1 MFKSVY
7 ATIRK
12 YLPGMVDNLYQSGGA
27 TQLLGFGS
35 GSDDKNTIFVKVR
48 LSETGIETL
57 VSRVLGV
64 GSNKVVKG
72 VVRCSGGCLAERR
85 HGRIYAYAKCPDLS
99 GYRRDLFAGC
109 EAERLGTATPRDRE
123 KVAQAQEE
131 IPKIERLLH
140 DEFTMA
146 SSVPTAVHTW
156 VVWRRHN
163 LTKIKGIGME
173 YVDGGDLFAFLSNIP
188 TPTPCSD
195 DLVLLASRVCFA
207 VAQAHEIGILHGDVK
222 SPNVLLKR
230 TPEGSVIPLL
240 CDFGVARRLPSRNRC
255 VERESTYAA
264 PETLLAS
271 AENPVEYSFSMDSW
285 SLGLTVL
292 DIVYGVRATQ
302 KVFDRDSGVSVPGES
317 VVKFLRDLPLK
328 RPEVD
333 EVILNLM
340 KYNPADRW
348 TAMQASEALLA
359 ALR

>member
-1 MFKSVY
+1 
-7 ATIRK
+7 
-12 YLPGMVDNLYQSGGA
+12 
-27 TQLLGFGS
+27 
-35 GSDDKNTIFVKVR
+35 
-48 LSETGIETL
+48 
-57 VSRVLGV
+57 
-64 GSNKVVKG
+64 
-72 VVRCSGGCLAERR
+72 
-85 HGRIYAYAKCPDLS
+85 
-99 GYRRDLFAGC
+99 
-109 EAERLGTATPRDRE
+109 
-123 KVAQAQEE
+123 VAQAQEE